1 MPAAEVDILDRQ
13 VVETTRPATRS
24 KQFDERSLEMIFRQR
39 IETHRP
45 DSPTCVGLAVFCLV
59 LTGVCCA
66 QAQETTGKKAE
77 EARKEILK
85 LEDEKVAG
93 LLRGGSE
100 PADWVERYDADDIAQ
115 TNVDGSNPT
124 KAQVVAGLQPGVFRA
139 HSMKQD
145 EHRIRVYD
153 SGNVAVVTYR
163 AVGVIERNGKSSDRR
178 NRFTDVWV
186 KQDGA
191 WRRVVHEE
199 RDMPK
204 Q

>member
-1 MPAAEVDILDRQ
+1 MTAIEVDILDRQ
-13 VVETTRPATRS
+13 VVGTTRPATRS
-24 KQFDERSLEMIFRQR
+24 KQFDERSQQMIYRQT

-45 DSPTCVGLAVFCLV
+45 DSPTWVGLAVFCLV
-59 LTGVCCA
+59 LTGVCSA

-153 SGNVAVVTYR
+153 DGNVAVVTYR
-163 AVGVIERNGKSSDRR
+163 AIGVIERNGKSSDRR

-186 KQDGA
+186 KQAGT

>member
-1 MPAAEVDILDRQ
+1 MRTILLCLLLTVSFAGVGNAQQMTGDTAE
-13 VVETTRPATRS
+13 
-24 KQFDERSLEMIFRQR
+24 
-39 IETHRP
+39 
-45 DSPTCVGLAVFCLV
+45 AV
-59 LTGVCCA
+59 
-66 QAQETTGKKAE
+66 K
-77 EARKEILK
+77 KEILK
-85 LEDEKVAG
+85 IEEEKVAG

-100 PADWVERYDADDIAQ
+100 PVDWVERYDADDIAQ
-115 TNVDGSNPT
+115 TNVDGSTPT

>member
-1 MPAAEVDILDRQ
+1 MTCAQR
-13 VVETTRPATRS
+13 TATY
-24 KQFDERSLEMIFRQR
+24 LA
-39 IETHRP
+39 
-45 DSPTCVGLAVFCLV
+45 DSHSCVGLAMFCLV
-59 LTGVCCA
+59 LIGACPVR
-66 QAQETTGKKAE
+66 AQETTGVKAE
-77 EARKEILK
+77 QARKEILK

-100 PADWVERYDADDIAQ
+100 PADWVSRYDADDIAQ
-115 TNVDGSNPT
+115 TNVDGSTPT

-153 SGNVAVVTYR
+153 NGNVAVVTYR
-163 AVGVIERNGKSSDRR
+163 AIGVIERNGKSNDRQ

-186 KQDGA
+186 KQAGA

-199 RDMPK
+199 RDAPK